1 MNQLLSFAASIRWQD
16 VVDITLNS
24 YILFRL
30 YVLFRGTNAFK
41 VLVGMALLWLFQ
53 RMAVSVGLIITN
65 WALQGVI
72 AAAAIIVIVVFRNEI
87 HSVLQAKKL
96 KAVLWSFPHKTH
108 PTPVEIIAE
117 SVFELSRKR
126 AGALIVLPGKEDL
139 KEIVQSGI
147 TWRGLVS
154 KEMVLSIFWQGN
166 PVHDGAAVIQGNK
179 VIEVGVILP
188 LSRRQDLPSRYGTR
202 HRAALGLAEA
212 TDAMV
217 IVVSEENG
225 NVLVAKGSH
234 THPVDRI
241 DELEQ
246 ILRQHVG
253 VPVELPSYRSREGIR
268 LGAAAVASVLFVT
281 SIWFS
286 FSRGLESL
294 TTVEIPVQYM
304 NRDPAMEILDTSQH
318 GVRLHLSG
326 SGPLIGSIG
335 PEQVTVRLDL
345 NNATAG
351 DNMFTITPENITL
364 PPGVFLK
371 KIEQPSVE
379 VTLDFPTE
387 KALPIQVD
395 WTGKLPE
402 HLILSEAR
410 VYPEKVHVVGGS
422 RILKDIT
429 TVYTEEIPLETIQE
443 SGSIT
448 VDLALKPAS
457 LQTAPGSRDSVTVEY
472 KVRRLN

>member
-1 MNQLLSFAASIRWQD
+1 
-16 VVDITLNS
+16 
-24 YILFRL
+24 
-30 YVLFRGTNAFK
+30 
-41 VLVGMALLWLFQ
+41 
-53 RMAVSVGLIITN
+53 
-65 WALQGVI
+65 
-72 AAAAIIVIVVFRNEI
+72 
-87 HSVLQAKKL
+87 
-96 KAVLWSFPHKTH
+96 
-108 PTPVEIIAE
+108 
-117 SVFELSRKR
+117 
-126 AGALIVLPGKEDL
+126 
-139 KEIVQSGI
+139 
-147 TWRGLVS
+147 
-154 KEMVLSIFWQGN
+154 
-166 PVHDGAAVIQGNK
+166 
-179 VIEVGVILP
+179 
-188 LSRRQDLPSRYGTR
+188 
-202 HRAALGLAEA
+202 
-212 TDAMV
+212 MV

-234 THPVDRI
+234 THPVDRR

-253 VPVELPSYRSREGIR
+253 VTVELPSYRSREGIR

-335 PEQVTVRLDL
+335 PEQVKVRLDL

-371 KIEQPSVE
+371 KIEQPFVE

-402 HLILSEAR
+402 HLILSEVK
-410 VYPEKVHVVGGS
+410 VYPEKAHVVGGS

-429 TVYTEEIPLETIQE
+429 TIYTEKVPLATIKE

-448 VDLALKPAS
+448 VNLALKPAS
-457 LQTAPGSRDSVTVEY
+457 LQTAPGTRDSVTVEY
-472 KVRRLN
+472 KVKRVN